1 MAQRGGLILEK
12 SRKNALE
19 EIERWSKE
27 IKRGAAS
34 LAIVAILDEQTAY
47 GYEIVKTLGER
58 ASFLQLE
65 QGTVYPL
72 LRRLEKRK
80 LLESEWNY
88 DDPKKPKKY
97 YKLTADGK
105 MALQMMT
112 ETWSVLSD
120 ELRRLLE
127 GADSQ

>member
-1 MAQRGGLILEK
+1 MEK

-34 LAIVAILDEQTAY
+34 LAIVAVLNEQTAY

-58 ASFLQLE
+58 ASFLNLE

-88 DDPKKPKKY
+88 DDPTKPKKY

-127 GADSQ
+127 GADAQ

>member
-1 MAQRGGLILEK
+1 LEK
-12 SRKNALE
+12 SRKNVLE

-34 LAIVAILDEQTAY
+34 LAIVAVLDEQTAY

-88 DDPKKPKKY
+88 DDPTKPKKY
-97 YKLTADGK
+97 YNLTADGK

-127 GADSQ
+127 GDDSQ

>member
-1 MAQRGGLILEK
+1 MEK

-47 GYEIVKTLGER
+47 GYEIVKTLAER

>member
-1 MAQRGGLILEK
+1 LEK